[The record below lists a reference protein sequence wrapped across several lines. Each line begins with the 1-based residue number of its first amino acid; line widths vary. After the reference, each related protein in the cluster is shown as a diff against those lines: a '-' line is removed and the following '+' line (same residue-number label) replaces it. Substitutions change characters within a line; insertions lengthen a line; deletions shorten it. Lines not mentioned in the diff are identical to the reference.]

1 LNQVSDKESIVGGFF
16 DKDEVSKNLKAVEVD
31 QLKKILA
38 DRKKDIIKNLIENL
52 IKKASANL
60 EEHIKKECQKN
71 RIYIVYKNLNDGFSN
86 VLPTIEDAEKMA
98 KA

>member
-38 DRKKDIIKNLIENL
+38 DRKKDIIKNLIEGL
-52 IKKASANL
+52 IEKASVTL
-60 EEHIKKECQKN
+60 ESHIESECSKKEIKL
-71 RIYIVYKNLNDGFSN
+71 VYKDLDEGFVN
-86 VLPTIEDAEKMA
+86 ELPGIDNAKKMA
-98 KA
+98 DA